1 MQARF
6 TDAAHSRSPGLV
18 ARRGG
23 YVHRAVR
30 LPASARTT
38 APIGDSRL
46 LADVLREQTLPP
58 RASVLDLCSGDGV
71 LAITAALRGAR
82 SVTAV
87 DRSLR
92 ATLATRI
99 NARANGVRV
108 RTLRGDLYEPVGEQR
123 FDAIVCNPPHDEAVL
138 DRVIDEAPDHLRP
151 GGFLLVMSSSVLGT
165 DRTIA
170 AMRDAGL
177 HEAECVARRRGPLG
191 PLTRPRVH
199 TLDEPGHR
207 LGDVLVVRGRLPER
221 RGWRPPTD
229 AELAASG

>member
-1 MQARF
+1 M
-6 TDAAHSRSPGLV
+6 
-18 ARRGG
+18 ARRRSRGLAAGAAG

-30 LPASARTT
+30 LPASARTA

-46 LADVLREQTLPP
+46 LADLLREQTLPP

-92 ATLATRI
+92 ATLATKI

-108 RTLRGDLYEPVGEQR
+108 RTARGDLYEPVAEQR

-138 DRVIDEAPDHLRP
+138 ERVIDEAPDHLRP
-151 GGFLLVMSSSVLGT
+151 GGFLLVMSSSLLGL
-165 DRTIA
+165 DRTVA

-177 HEAECVARRRGPLG
+177 HGAECLARRRGPLG
-191 PLTRPRVH
+191 PLTRSRVL
-199 TLDEPGHR
+199 TLDEPAHDV
-207 LGDVLVVRGRLPER
+207 GDVIVVRGRQPER
-221 RGWRPPTD
+221 RVWRPPTD
-229 AELAASG
+229 AELAASGG